1 MLKLDMLKIL
11 KAFKYA
17 FQGIIHGI
25 KFEFSFRIE
34 FFLTLFLIPC
44 AFLLGENKVEIILL
58 SSSTLLILVVEL
70 LNTSLERTL
79 DRYNKGENKLT
90 KIAKDLASAAVLISL
105 VIWLITWSLILAF

>member
-1 MLKLDMLKIL
+1 MLRIL

-44 AFLLGENKVEIILL
+44 AFFLGENKIEIILL

-79 DRYNKGENKLT
+79 DRHNKEENKLT
-90 KIAKDLASAAVLISL
+90 KIGIPSAYIGITAL
-105 VIWLITWSLILAF
+105 VVSLICQNLGVCN